1 MQLLVYILLSV
12 QAMLLFLR
20 LLLIVFLCSSLCLL
34 MGITAKEHHGEQGT
48 ANLSEQTCSAKHH
61 IGGCNKPSDAK
72 PRNPS
77 VTEIAEEIGN
87 HADTTA
93 QETSKCGADT
103 L

>member
-20 LLLIVFLCSSLCLL
+20 LLLIVFLCSSLGLL
-34 MGITAKEHHGEQGT
+34 MGITAKKHHGEQST

-72 PRNPS
+72 P
-77 VTEIAEEIGN
+77 
-87 HADTTA
+87 
-93 QETSKCGADT
+93 
-103 L
+103 